1 MYNNLLSPVVLVEAL
16 AAWLVLLV
24 HVFAAVLR
32 RHFATVYC
40 KTWRLLA
47 GLLPAGTAQYCLVD
61 ENPLMI
67 TPYMSAGCL
76 YATMDTNLYF
86 LSLVMSHPDFYSL
99 DYDTVLRDSVVSE

>member
-1 MYNNLLSPVVLVEAL
+1 MFSEPLANHRHTKIHTNRGTLRLSIV
-16 AAWLVLLV
+16 
-24 HVFAAVLR
+24 
-32 RHFATVYC
+32 
-40 KTWRLLA
+40 RLGDCVA
-47 GLLPAGTAQYCLVD
+47 GLLSAGTAQYCLVD

-99 DYDTVLRDSVVSE
+99 DYDTVPRDSVVSE